1 MRRPVS
7 FWRYTLGQELAALA
21 VALGVLVCMSW
32 LSLRELNRRYV
43 GLHRNDADR
52 VQLHLHEHLNDA
64 VQQFVLFRSLEPES
78 RKRVTGNFYNSF
90 SDIYQLDS
98 EFRVIQIH
106 KQQPNSKV
114 FKGFSFAGSLVADYL
129 QQQTSRSG
137 SGGKSNIQPSP
148 IIRSAEDEVA
158 TVYLGQQDTDGKTI
172 LLGRLNLNYL
182 QNFLRRVA
190 SISGSP
196 LLLVNQDGFV
206 LFSSS
211 RDLDVASIDLRNARH
226 DGVPEP
232 IEIGGAR
239 WLPVGGSHGKLGTL
253 FVTLLPTRPMEDL
266 RQVIGLATLVASL
279 VLVAIAILKTRR
291 LHTHVFNPVRTF
303 ADQLQR
309 VESGSL
315 PNPEEAV
322 QKRQGQGQEIAP
334 SGFLEMLLIQ
344 DRFTAML
351 AAIEQRESELRQA
364 LRASLAAAA
373 VGHEIKQPLSTI
385 RLLCQQ
391 ASRCLPTTTSLG
403 PLLAQLDSESNRVAR
418 TVESMRMLLGNVQSN
433 QEPLDLA
440 SAAANAI
447 TVTHHQRRVLGV
459 EFTVEGLKGGAL
471 EESPLPVL
479 GDPMQLQIAISNLLR
494 NGAEAVAAMA
504 PGQRRMRLRL
514 VRQPASSDHPWG
526 LAGVEVG
533 DSGPG
538 LPQVRGNGAGSDPGG
553 DLGRQPLRST
563 KSGGSGLGLF
573 VVRTTLEQ
581 HGGWLQAGRCPHLG
595 GAAVSLWLPLRP
607 EEEI

>member
-1 MRRPVS
+1 VS

-21 VALGVLVCMSW
+21 VALGVLGSISW
-32 LSLRELNRRYV
+32 LSLRELNRRYIDV
-43 GLHRNDADR
+43 HRTDADR
-52 VQLHLHEHLNDA
+52 VQLHLQEHLNDA
-64 VQQFVLFRSLEPES
+64 VQQFEFFRSLEPES
-78 RKRVTGNFYNSF
+78 RQRVTRSFYNSF

-98 EFRVIQIH
+98 DYRVIQMH
-106 KQQPNSKV
+106 KQQPDSRV
-114 FKGFSFAGSLVADYL
+114 FKGFSFARSRVADYL
-129 QQQTSRSG
+129 QEQTSRSG
-137 SGGKSNIQPSP
+137 GTKASIQPSS
-148 IIRSAEDEVA
+148 IIRAAEDEVA
-158 TVYLGQQDTDGKTI
+158 SVYLGQPDIDGKT
-172 LLGRLNLNYL
+172 LLLARLNLNYL

-206 LFSSS
+206 LLSST
-211 RDLDVASIDLRNARH
+211 RDLDLTSIDLRNARH
-226 DGVPEP
+226 DGMPEP

-239 WLPVGGSHGKLGTL
+239 WLPVGGSEGQLGSR
-253 FVTLLPTRPMEDL
+253 FVTLLPARPLEEL
-266 RQVIGLATLVASL
+266 RQVIGLASLVASL
-279 VLVAIAILKTRR
+279 LLVAIAILKTRR
-291 LHTHVFNPVRTF
+291 LHTQVFNPVRTF

-309 VESGSL
+309 VEGGRL
-315 PNPEEAV
+315 TNPDGADPQRPDQPV
-322 QKRQGQGQEIAP
+322 AP
-334 SGFLEMLLIQ
+334 CGFLEMLLIQ

-351 AAIEQRESELRQA
+351 AAIDQRESELRQA

-391 ASRCLPTTTSLG
+391 ASRCEPSAAGLG
-403 PLLAQLDSESNRVAR
+403 SLLAQLDSESGRVAR

-447 TVTHHQRRVLGV
+447 TVTHHQRRALGV
-459 EFTVEGLKGGAL
+459 VFTVEGLNGQSL
-471 EESPLPVL
+471 EESSLPVL
-479 GDPMQLQIAISNLLR
+479 GDPMQMQIAIGNLLR

-504 PGQRRMRLRL
+504 PAERLMQLRL
-514 VRQPASSDHPWG
+514 LRQPASPDHPWG

-538 LPQVRGNGAGSDPGG
+538 LPEGKGSAAAADPGG

-595 GAAVSLWLPLRP
+595 GAAFSLWLPLRP
-607 EEEI
+607 DGEF